1 MAPAAQSI
9 EPSLS
14 FSVGTSGSVG
24 SESSLL
30 FTRPSMR
37 PPLKH
42 PLRLASAK
50 VGREATRNG
59 GSGSVPSTT
68 EERQKEI
75 LKLKRRFLKNK
86 EVTSSFFA
94 KSEMRKKVMREVRT
108 YMYVHVRRVL

>member
-50 VGREATRNG
+50 VGREAS
-59 GSGSVPSTT
+59 SGSVPSTT